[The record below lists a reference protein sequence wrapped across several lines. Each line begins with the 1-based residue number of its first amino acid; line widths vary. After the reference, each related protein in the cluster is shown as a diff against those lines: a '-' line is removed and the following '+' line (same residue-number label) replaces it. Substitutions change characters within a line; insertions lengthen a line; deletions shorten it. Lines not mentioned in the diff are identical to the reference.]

1 MNGGPNQRE
10 PSVWIGRR
18 IPPMYQGATAEGA
31 RDREA
36 FGKVMDA
43 DLYDS
48 DKCGQFLFGPS
59 GSGKS
64 TAGYAYLADGWR
76 GSVAGWGCTY
86 VSAVELAREVRASAH
101 AFARFSRIVEFLA
114 GKPPME
120 TDEALSIADGTP
132 AREFWSLF
140 PKLKDDDVFRE
151 WAGPYGV
158 LIDDLHIPKLTPAYS
173 SALFEIVDGRVSNR
187 TRLIITSQLPL
198 AQLLKK
204 WVGDALDE
212 PALAETARA
221 IVRRIADN
229 CIPIRFRWESP
240 AHKAAT

>member
-1 MNGGPNQRE
+1 MNAGPNQRE

-36 FGKVMDA
+36 FGKVMNA

-48 DKCGQFLFGPS
+48 GKCGQYLFGPS

-64 TAGYAYLADGWR
+64 TAGYANLADGWR
-76 GSVAGWGCTY
+76 VLAAGWGCTY
-86 VSAVELAREVRASAH
+86 VSAVELAREVRASASD
-101 AFARFSRIVEFLA
+101 FRRFSRVVKFLA
-114 GKPPME
+114 GTPPPAIADAM
-120 TDEALSIADGTP
+120 DIADGTP
-132 AREFWSLF
+132 EREFWSWY
-140 PKLKDDDVFRE
+140 PELKDDDVFRE

-173 SALFEIVDGRVSNR
+173 SALFEIVEGRVSNQR
-187 TRLIITSQLPL
+187 HLIITSQLPL
-198 AQLLKK
+198 AQLLEK
-204 WVGDALDE
+204 WVGDARDE